1 VAVVGSA
8 YVVVSAITTGFN
20 SQVNNA
26 ANSMQ
31 SSFGNAGKNSGRSFA
46 KNFAG
51 SLTDFDREAMA
62 AHTAINELI
71 KKSYYLQGAL
81 GLAIPAIG
89 AVAGGLSVMAFQ
101 AAAAAPSF
109 IALGGVLAG
118 LVQGMI
124 GVKLAF
130 GGIGKA
136 VGAITKPGSGVDRL
150 PQLFRAARDA
160 EEAVTDALEREKKV
174 REALIEVYE
183 ASRREIRNLKYE
195 TEDAEI
201 SEQRAVIGFEK
212 ARQAL
217 LRVQDL
223 PPNSRARREAELS
236 YKEADLNL
244 RRSRSSFE
252 DLRTDLNKV
261 TQNGKL
267 NTDEQVANSQRV
279 VDANKAIADATKAT
293 TRANENKLLADKE
306 LADAKAGKGGGGGD
320 PFAGLNDFQI
330 EFAKFLAG
338 LKPRIDTLKIAVSE
352 GFLPALQNA
361 IDLMDK
367 KLFPILERRL
377 KETGVAL
384 GKASMDFAKAITSP
398 AASAN
403 LDTVLGTGN
412 YVISR
417 AGEIIGNLARL
428 LLALLAAA
436 DPLIRRF
443 TDFIERL
450 TGGWADSA
458 EENMSGLT
466 DMFNRSG
473 DIAAAFGTALGNI
486 VGAFI
491 NIGKAIAGS
500 GGPGDSM
507 TGWLIN
513 ITQRFEDFTAKHLA
527 DGKLQEYF
535 QTAFD
540 GFKQILIIVGNIVA
554 AIFKTGGEESFEG
567 SVKTVGEGVS
577 AVLEKM
583 PELIAGGVA
592 FAGFVSNFL
601 VMTAAF
607 LESGSVTMFFDV
619 VSRAAGAVG
628 DFLSIPIVSK
638 IFGLVASFHGLRLG
652 ISAVANVLDFFV
664 IKYVKGAYLAL
675 AKLMMS
681 LTNTTTMFAAMASPI
696 GLVVIAIAAIVAIF
710 AIAYLKSEALRDAVS
725 RMGRVLMGEVKE
737 AFDKV
742 LAAINEVLP
751 AVESTGDIFK
761 EIGDFLATY
770 IVPII
775 QIILVG
781 AIETAANTIIA
792 FIKIVAGITLIF
804 KAVFSNLKGLFAL
817 FTGDIDGVK
826 KHFGDAFSGMFNGLK
841 KIFGGVFSLIVSPF
855 KQAFN
860 AVARIWN
867 ATIGGKFGVPKIPL
881 WNENDVYVPP
891 DVAAGGVLK
900 FARGGTVYPSSG
912 GSLVRVAEAGRP
924 ERIEPLNDAGLSK
937 RDIAMIRLMSGGGG
951 GQTFNVYPAPKMD
964 EEELAALVSRQLA
977 FQLRAGSV

>member
-1 VAVVGSA
+1 
-8 YVVVSAITTGFN
+8 
-20 SQVNNA
+20 
-26 ANSMQ
+26 MQ
-31 SSFGNAGKNSGRSFA
+31 NSFGNAGRKSGRSFS
-46 KNFAG
+46 KSFASG
-51 SLTDFDREAMA
+51 LTDFDREAMA
-62 AHTAINELI
+62 AYTSINELI

-89 AVAGGLSVMAFQ
+89 AVASGLSVMAFQ

-109 IALGGVLAG
+109 IALGGVMAG

-136 VGAITKPGSGVDRL
+136 VGAIGKPGGGVDRL

-160 EEAVTDALEREKKV
+160 QDALTDAQKRQVKV
-174 REALIEVYE
+174 ADALGDAYE
-183 ASRREIRNLKYE
+183 AASREIRNLTYD

-244 RRSRSSFE
+244 RRSRSSFS
-252 DLRTDLNKV
+252 DLNKDLNKV

-279 VDANKAIADATKAT
+279 IDANEAIADAEKAKI
-293 TRANENKLLADKE
+293 RATENKLLADKE
-306 LADAKAGKGGGGGD
+306 LADAKAGKGGRGGD
-320 PFAGLNDFQI
+320 PFAGLNDFQKD
-330 EFAKFLAG
+330 FAKFLAG
-338 LKPRIDTLKIAVSE
+338 LKPQIAALKLAVSA
-352 GFLPALQNA
+352 GFLPDLQRA
-361 IDLMDK
+361 IELMDT

-398 AASAN
+398 AASSN
-403 LDTVLGTGN
+403 FDTVLGTGN

-486 VGAFI
+486 VGAFV

-500 GGPGDSM
+500 GGPGQSM
-507 TGWLIN
+507 TDWLIN

-527 DGKLQEYF
+527 SGKLQEYF
-535 QTAFD
+535 QTAWD

-554 AIFKTGGEESFEG
+554 AILKAGGDKSFEG
-567 SVKTVGEGVS
+567 SIKTVGEGIT
-577 AVLEKM
+577 AILEKM
-583 PELIAGGVA
+583 PELIKGGEA
-592 FAGFVSNFL
+592 FARYVSNFL
-601 VMTAAF
+601 KMTAAF
-607 LESGSVTMFFDV
+607 IESGSVKMFFGV
-619 VSRAAGAVG
+619 VSAAMGALVA
-628 DFLSIPIVSK
+628 FLSNPIVAK
-638 IFGLVASFHGLRLG
+638 IFGLLAAFHGLRLG
-652 ISAVANVLDFFV
+652 ISAVAFVLKKFV
-664 IKYVKGAYLAL
+664 VMYIYGAVLSL
-675 AKLMMS
+675 VQFGLGIGDLFGKL
-681 LTNTTTMFAAMASPI
+681 
-696 GLVVIAIAAIVAIF
+696 
-710 AIAYLKSEALRDAVS
+710 K
-725 RMGRVLMGEVKE
+725 
-737 AFDKV
+737 
-742 LAAINEVLP
+742 LAAIALKKYAVVVKNSTIVQAALNFVMNLNPITLWIIGIMALIAILAVLYFKFDGFRNFVDTVFNGIKT
-751 AVESTGDIFK
+751 AVATVIDWLKEYWPLIIAILLGPFGLIVYGVTKYWDQIVAVVKGVVGRLRDIGKNIWSWITDKWTDMSTALSTHVSKFVAFIRGLPERVRSAAAGMWNGIANGFK
-761 EIGDFLATY
+761 SMLNSIIGWWNNLRFNLKIPKNAVTDFLRIGGLGFTLETPN
-770 IVPII
+770 IVP
-775 QIILVG
+775 
-781 AIETAANTIIA
+781 
-792 FIKIVAGITLIF
+792 
-804 KAVFSNLKGLFAL
+804 FA
-817 FTGDIDGVK
+817 K
-826 KHFGDAFSGMFNGLK
+826 
-841 KIFGGVFSLIVSPF
+841 GGVVMPSAGGTL
-855 KQAFN
+855 
-860 AVARIWN
+860 ARI
-867 ATIGGKFGVPKIPL
+867 G
-881 WNENDVYVPP
+881 
-891 DVAAGGVLK
+891 
-900 FARGGTVYPSSG
+900 
-912 GSLVRVAEAGRP
+912 EAGRP
-924 ERIEPLNDAGLSK
+924 ERIEPLDDDGLSK
-937 RDIAMIRLMSGGGG
+937 RDRAIISMLAGGGG